1 MEKSKILSIS
11 FLFLFIIFF
20 SGFWK
25 FYPLYLFETNELFT
39 DWNYILEYY
48 NCLNKK
54 IVSELR
60 CNDILKYDFVYPKI
74 WFEIVDL
81 TNYYFKYLIILFIF
95 VYVLI
100 IYQVLSNYNIAY
112 YFLFLFSPTSILL
125 IQRGNNEILIFLL
138 IFFLVKF
145 IRIINFRYFSLFSYT
160 IASLLKIY
168 PISLLFFFYF
178 CLPKKDIFLKIFVSF
193 IFIIIIYLYFDLSLS
208 INKNHNP
215 GKVTL
220 IYGADSIF
228 HIFNIIFKQINL
240 NTTFFSITSFLIL
253 IISVLPIKMK
263 DFEINVFNSDLFF
276 AGSVILVLSF
286 FFNASFDYR
295 FIYILFTLPFFIELK
310 NNNSFFY
317 IKYLIYMIFGVL
329 WIEFL
334 IFYIIDFT
342 DFNQIRA
349 KHGNI
354 LNFYTIFVGT
364 IIGIKNLSYWL
375 INLFLIIFLKKLV
388 IKKFIN

>member
-1 MEKSKILSIS
+1 ML
-11 FLFLFIIFF
+11 
-20 SGFWK
+20 
-25 FYPLYLFETNELFT
+25 
-39 DWNYILEYY
+39 
-48 NCLNKK
+48 C
-54 IVSELR
+54 
-60 CNDILKYDFVYPKI
+60 
-74 WFEIVDL
+74 
-81 TNYYFKYLIILFIF
+81 
-95 VYVLI
+95 LI

-145 IRIINFRYFSLFSYT
+145 IRNKNFRYFSLFSYT

-228 HIFNIIFKQINL
+228 QIFNIIFKQKNL
-240 NTTFFSITSFLIL
+240 NKTFFSITSFLIL

-263 DFEINVFNSDLFF
+263 DFEINVFNSDLFLL
-276 AGSVILVLSF
+276 GQLLVLSF
-286 FFNASFDYR
+286 SMLHLTIDSFI
-295 FIYILFTLPFFIELK
+295 FCLLCLSLLSWKIIILL
-310 NNNSFFY
+310 Y
-317 IKYLIYMIFGVL
+317 
-329 WIEFL
+329 
-334 IFYIIDFT
+334 
-342 DFNQIRA
+342 
-349 KHGNI
+349 
-354 LNFYTIFVGT
+354 
-364 IIGIKNLSYWL
+364 
-375 INLFLIIFLKKLV
+375 
-388 IKKFIN
+388 

>member
-1 MEKSKILSIS
+1 
-11 FLFLFIIFF
+11 
-20 SGFWK
+20 
-25 FYPLYLFETNELFT
+25 
-39 DWNYILEYY
+39 
-48 NCLNKK
+48 
-54 IVSELR
+54 
-60 CNDILKYDFVYPKI
+60 
-74 WFEIVDL
+74 
-81 TNYYFKYLIILFIF
+81 
-95 VYVLI
+95 
-100 IYQVLSNYNIAY
+100 
-112 YFLFLFSPTSILL
+112 
-125 IQRGNNEILIFLL
+125 
-138 IFFLVKF
+138 
-145 IRIINFRYFSLFSYT
+145 
-160 IASLLKIY
+160 
-168 PISLLFFFYF
+168 
-178 CLPKKDIFLKIFVSF
+178 
-193 IFIIIIYLYFDLSLS
+193 
-208 INKNHNP
+208 
-215 GKVTL
+215 
-220 IYGADSIF
+220 
-228 HIFNIIFKQINL
+228 
-240 NTTFFSITSFLIL
+240 
-253 IISVLPIKMK
+253 MK

-317 IKYLIYMIFGVL
+317 IKYLIYIIFGVL